1 MTRLHAV
8 SLFVGLAL
16 IGFSAAARAGD
27 TNVVAESKPAAKN
40 AEPAVNFSL
49 LDYRGKYYE
58 LRRADAKVVVLYFV
72 GLDCPIAR
80 QSIGKLQDL
89 EREFKDRG
97 VVVWLINT
105 MKAGEPTDDAAK
117 FIARLAAQG
126 VLPDLIPRDAPDAE
140 TQIRQARA
148 LTNLNGLMSTSLAL
162 GNIEDLKMNILTS
175 KMGVLPLLRDEAQ
188 VVTQHFGVK
197 RTCEAIAIDLKDWSI
212 FYRGALD
219 DQMVPGAQKPRP
231 TERYLRTALT
241 EFLAGKPVANSKTA
255 AQGCLITF
263 DSTPEEKNVTYSK
276 TIAPLIERKCA
287 GCHSTGNIGPFALDG
302 YESVKHWSAMMQE
315 VILDRRMPPWDADP
329 HFGKFANDRSLAPA
343 ETRML
348 LKWLAD
354 DCPRGEGD
362 DPLAAPRPPVEKWSL
377 GKPDFVVPLPS
388 RQEIPDTGVLD
399 YRYLNSDFV
408 MPQDAWLRAAICRP
422 ENAKVVHHMIVRIHY
437 PPNSK
442 QAPPESYFFTTW
454 APGVPQAEVPA
465 GTGVFVPK
473 GARFNF
479 EMHYTTNGEPQTD
492 LSEMGLYL
500 AKEPPKM
507 TLEVRATDA
516 RDLVIRPGDPDAQH
530 MCMYCFKHD
539 ALVYDL
545 GPHMHLRGSW
555 FKFQFLYPDGKKETV
570 LSVPH
575 WDFNWQ
581 SGHRLVEPKRVPAGT
596 WVVCTGGFDNSKRN
610 PANPDSKKQ
619 VKFGLQTWDEMFMG
633 FMTVADLP
641 DDPKTVATSTADK
654 K

>member
-1 MTRLHAV
+1 MPRIGIVSSLVAIAV
-8 SLFVGLAL
+8 VGFTV
-16 IGFSAAARAGD
+16 IGWLTAPAPAGD
-27 TNVVAESKPAAKN
+27 TDVKPILPRAGKN
-40 AEPAVNFSL
+40 AEPDNFSL

-58 LRRADAKVVVLYFV
+58 LRRTDAKVVVLYFV

-80 QSIGKLQDL
+80 QSINKLEALQ
-89 EREFKDRG
+89 REFKSKG

-126 VLPDLIPRDAPDAE
+126 VLPDLIPRDAPDAD

-162 GNIEDLKMNILTS
+162 GNLDDLKMNIMTS
-175 KMGVLPLLRDEAQ
+175 KMGTLPLLRDESQ
-188 VVTQHFGVK
+188 LVTQHFGVK

-219 DQMVPGAQKPRP
+219 DQMVPGAQKPQP
-231 TERYLRTALT
+231 TEHYLQAALT
-241 EFLAGKPVANSKTA
+241 EFLAGKPVSNPKTA
-255 AQGCLITF
+255 TQGCLISF

-287 GCHSTGNIGPFALDG
+287 GCHSAGNIGPFELNG

-315 VILDRRMPPWDADP
+315 VILDHRMPPWDADP
-329 HFGKFANDRSLAPA
+329 HFGKFSNDRSLSPA
-343 ETRML
+343 ESRML

-362 DPLAAPRPPVEKWSL
+362 DPLAAPRPTVEKWAL
-377 GKPDFVVPLPS
+377 GKPDFVVPLPK
-388 RQEIPDTGVLD
+388 REEIPATGVLD
-399 YRYLNSDFV
+399 YRYIDSDFV

-422 ENAKVVHHMIVRIHY
+422 ENAKVVHHIIVRIRY
-437 PPNSK
+437 PQNSK
-442 QAPPESYFFTTW
+442 EAPPESYFFTTW

-473 GARFNF
+473 GAKFNF
-479 EMHYTTNGEPQTD
+479 EMHYTTNGQPQTD
-492 LSEMGLYL
+492 QSEMGLYL

-516 RDLVIRPGDPDAQH
+516 RDLVIPPGDPDAEH
-530 MCMYCFKHD
+530 SCMYCFKHD
-539 ALVYDL
+539 AMVYDL

-555 FKFQFLYPDGKKETV
+555 FKFQFLYPDGKRETA

-596 WVVCTGGFDNSKRN
+596 WVICTGGFDNSTRN
-610 PANPDSKKQ
+610 PANPDPTKR

-641 DDPKTVATSTADK
+641 TETRTAAK
-654 K
+654 P